1 MSQASFKNHRMLSGK
16 RLLPSVFVK
25 IFTVI
30 FTVIFTIAIALLI
43 RIPSEI
49 RGCALGLFW
58 EASRIQVLLNT
69 CALPSLTSEH
79 FFVKYNKG
87 DLEDARIV
95 LQTAERYYDS
105 IASNYGF
112 KSAKPL
118 VVVVYSSRQE
128 LNSFFGWPASIS
140 AMGAYHA
147 GIIRVLTPRAWI
159 LPGGE
164 EQIKNIFMN
173 SGPMAHELTHLV
185 LDKVTEGNI
194 PRWFTE
200 GVAQNEEYKLT
211 GFQFGGGDYSF
222 DKKTMYDLGKMDKDF
237 DNLPD
242 QRLAYRQCFSAIQY
256 LEKEYGPDSVHQIL
270 NVLAGGGS
278 ISKAMDKVLGVNLEE
293 FQSDWE
299 SWVFKKGLFANNQEL
314 QAF

>member
-1 MSQASFKNHRMLSGK
+1 MSITSFANHQMLSGK
-16 RLLPSVFVK
+16 CLSPSVFVK
-25 IFTVI
+25 FFTVVL
-30 FTVIFTIAIALLI
+30 TVIIALLI
-43 RIPSEI
+43 RVPSEI
-49 RGCALGLFW
+49 RGYARSLFW

-69 CALPSLTSEH
+69 CDMPALAGEH
-79 FFVKYNKG
+79 FFVKYNKD
-87 DLEDARIV
+87 DLEGARIV
-95 LQTAERYYDS
+95 LKTAERYYNSVAND
-105 IASNYGF
+105 YDF
-112 KSAKPL
+112 KSTKPL

-128 LNSFFGWPASIS
+128 LNGFFGWPASIS

-147 GIIRVLTPRAWI
+147 GVIRVLAPQVWI
-159 LPGGE
+159 LPGDPAQME
-164 EQIKNIFMN
+164 SVFMN

-211 GFQFGGGDYSF
+211 GFQFGGGDYSL
-222 DKKTMYDLGKMDKDF
+222 DKKSPYDFRKMDRDF

-242 QRLAYRQCFSAIQY
+242 QVLAYRQCFSAIQY
-256 LEKEYGPDSVHQIL
+256 LEQEYGPDSIHQIL

-299 SWVFKKGLFANNQEL
+299 SWVFKRGFSKQSEPL
-314 QAF
+314 QTF

>member
-1 MSQASFKNHRMLSGK
+1 MNIISLENHQVLFGR

-25 IFTVI
+25 IFTV
-30 FTVIFTIAIALLI
+30 FLTIIIALLI

-49 RGCALGLFW
+49 RGCALGLLW

-69 CALPSLTSEH
+69 CASPSLASEH

-87 DLEDARIV
+87 DLEGARIV
-95 LQTAERYYDS
+95 LQTAEHYYDS
-105 IASNYGF
+105 VAKDYGF
-112 KSAKPL
+112 KSTKPL

-128 LNSFFGWPASIS
+128 LNGFFGWPASIS

-147 GIIRVLTPRAWI
+147 GVIRVLTPQAWI
-159 LPGGE
+159 LPVDE
-164 EQIKNIFMN
+164 KQITNVFMN

-185 LDKVTEGNI
+185 LDKVTNGNI

-211 GFQFGGGDYSF
+211 GFQFGGENYSF
-222 DKKTMYDLGKMDKDF
+222 DTKTTYDFGKMDRNF

-242 QRLAYRQCFSAIQY
+242 QTLAYRQCFSAIQY
-256 LEKEYGPDSVHQIL
+256 LEQEYGPDSVYQIL

-299 SWVFKKGLFANNQEL
+299 SWALKKVFSKQSGALRGYK
-314 QAF
+314 